1 MKKRP
6 ESEGEAF
13 SLARAKRAENVVE
26 AGRSQAAGKG
36 RRKRL
41 PLEFVH
47 FSSGGSG
54 DVVPIS
60 WV

>member
-1 MKKRP
+1 MER
-6 ESEGEAF
+6 EET
-13 SLARAKRAENVVE
+13 V
-26 AGRSQAAGKG
+26 QWWG
-36 RRKRL
+36 RRFRLPGQAESL